1 MNIHIELKYKQYVG
15 DAAIPKIVGMPIEL
29 YRYLSNAETMQQLA
43 ESEKARIKKRTSMGL
58 DYINRQFAFY
68 RPSTLRQKQ
77 KRSKVE
83 GPGFLVNLINTGNM
97 LGAINDEKNT
107 GDMVDFGQDR
117 LGLISF
123 RTDESAKKANFL
135 NNGTRK
141 MAARP
146 FFQVSPNDEKNFVV
160 ILEKKIAEWQVKNG

>member
-15 DAAIPKIVGMPIEL
+15 DAAIPKIIGMPIEL

-43 ESEKARIKKRTSMGL
+43 ESEKVRIKARTSMGV
-58 DYINRQFAFY
+58 DYINNTFHPYAK
-68 RPSTLRQKQ
+68 STQKQ
-77 KRSKVE
+77 KQKKGRYGGV
-83 GPGFLVNLINTGNM
+83 VNLFNTGNM
-97 LGAINDEKNT
+97 LASMDDEGKERIGRLLFRKTEEGIKAGYLNT
-107 GDMVDFGQDR
+107 
-117 LGLISF
+117 
-123 RTDESAKKANFL
+123 
-135 NNGTRK
+135 GTRK